1 MITNKVF
8 RLIFTE
14 IISVKCPEYPRQNH
28 RRNLPHLIMLFVSEI
43 YEPIIYIRVLHLVQI
58 MKLKLGANEIRY
70 YNSTNYSLT
79 DQPNYLKKRWLT
91 ISGN

>member
-8 RLIFTE
+8 LLIFTE

-43 YEPIIYIRVLHLVQI
+43 YEPIIYIRVLH
-58 MKLKLGANEIRY
+58 
-70 YNSTNYSLT
+70 
-79 DQPNYLKKRWLT
+79 
-91 ISGN
+91 